1 MTYSY
6 PQQTAPP
13 LLIVTDLDGTL
24 LDHDS
29 YSFAAARPA
38 LERAYAAGIPVI
50 ANTSKTCAELISLR
64 ASLDNSDPFIIENG
78 SAICIPEQQI
88 HLHQGEDVIDEGYI
102 ELPLGV
108 GIDQIRAALD
118 SLRPVYRFES
128 FGQWSLE
135 QVIAHTGLSPDAARQ
150 AQDRRYSEALLWLD
164 NDEKKQGFANTLAS
178 LGLHCLQGGRFLSI
192 LGAGADKGRAL
203 ERLKQLYRPLLGET
217 PLVIALGDSDN
228 DVAMLEAADI
238 AVVIANPHRPAPVV
252 QANQVIHSQA
262 AGPAGWND
270 VIQMLLDRYQAA
282 EKR

>member
-1 MTYSY
+1 MTYSN

-29 YSFAAARPA
+29 YSFAPARPA

-50 ANTSKTCAELISLR
+50 ANTSKTRAELIDLR
-64 ASLDNSDPFIIENG
+64 ASLGNSDPFIIENG

-88 HLHQGEDVIDEGYI
+88 HLRRDDDRIDEGYI

-108 GIDQIRAALD
+108 GIDEIRSQLTRL
-118 SLRPVYRFES
+118 SREYRFES

-135 QVIAHTGLSPDAARQ
+135 QVITHTGLSPDAARQ
-150 AQDRRYSEALLWLD
+150 AQERRYSEALLWLD
-164 NDEKKQGFANTLAS
+164 SDARQRQFSRELATQ
-178 LGLHCLQGGRFLSI
+178 GLHCLQGGRFLSV
-192 LGAGADKGRAL
+192 LGAEADKGRAL
-203 ERLKQLYRPLLGET
+203 ERLKNLYRPLLGET

-252 QANQVIHSQA
+252 HANEVIYSQA
-262 AGPAGWND
+262 AGPAGWNN
-270 VIQMLLDRYQAA
+270 VIQVLLDRYQAA